1 MDSAEGVKLNLL
13 RSIKTGMSSIFTKV
27 VSSKLELELQNIAST
42 YKFAPEIYK
51 IEGETVYMKK
61 IDGFCL
67 ADLYTDDP
75 TMVPD
80 WIWKEIQ
87 RILAVLY
94 EREGIEYIDITGYNF
109 VQETGTNKIWIIDF
123 GHAYYTTLETP
134 VNWFLQEVLDGE
146 KGWNPDFA

>member
-1 MDSAEGVKLNLL
+1 
-13 RSIKTGMSSIFTKV
+13 
-27 VSSKLELELQNIAST
+27 
-42 YKFAPEIYK
+42 
-51 IEGETVYMKK
+51 MKK

-75 TMVPD
+75 TMIPD
-80 WIWKEIQ
+80 WIWDEIQ
-87 RILAVLY
+87 RILAILY

-109 VQETGTNKIWIIDF
+109 VQETSTNKIWIIDF